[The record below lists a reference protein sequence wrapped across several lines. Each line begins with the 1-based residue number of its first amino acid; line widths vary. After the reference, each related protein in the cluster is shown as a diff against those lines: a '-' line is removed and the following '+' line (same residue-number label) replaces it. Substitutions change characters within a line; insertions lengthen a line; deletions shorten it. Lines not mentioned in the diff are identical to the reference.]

1 VDRLAPRNIVLATN
15 TSGLS
20 LTAIGERAQHRD
32 RFANLGSLHP
42 VETYRI
48 FKRALA
54 QAKAG
59 KLMFSICIE
68 RKFVVK

>member
-1 VDRLAPRNIVLATN
+1 LPHATQRDSCNEHLRLDI
-15 TSGLS
+15 
-20 LTAIGERAQHRD
+20 TAIGERAQHRD

-59 KLMFSICIE
+59 KTMFSICIE